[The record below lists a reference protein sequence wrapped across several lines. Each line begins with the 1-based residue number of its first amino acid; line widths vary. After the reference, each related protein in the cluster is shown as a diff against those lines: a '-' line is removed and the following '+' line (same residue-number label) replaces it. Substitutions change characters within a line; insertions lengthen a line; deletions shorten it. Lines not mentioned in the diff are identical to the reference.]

1 MAQAPANVGHE
12 EVAAAMN
19 EAQAQPPVAEPVAPA
34 SPLQDD
40 NVSFESFLRSSL
52 CNFSARGRPSAGLF
66 YFQLVSKIG
75 GNSLCLSLLS

>member
-34 SPLQDD
+34 LPLQDD

-52 CNFSARGRPSAGLF
+52 CNFFCTWSTFGR
-66 YFQLVSKIG
+66 LV
-75 GNSLCLSLLS
+75 LLSTK